1 MRSPRTM
8 ISVGA
13 AIVSLALMLAGCGG
27 KDDAA
32 STGTGTGT
40 LKLWHYEGAN
50 SAMGIAWDKAIEVF
64 KTEHPGVTVQ
74 FERKAFEQIQQNASM
89 ILGSDQAPDLMEYN
103 KGNATAG
110 LLSSKGLLT
119 DLSDEAAG
127 RGWDKALSP
136 SLQTTA
142 RYDDKGVMGSGKWF
156 GVPNYGEYVTVY
168 YNKDLFKQYGVAVPK
183 TLDELTR
190 AMDTF
195 VSKKVTPLGMAGA
208 EYPAGQLYYEL
219 ALSKADRTFVDNYQ
233 LYKGTVD
240 FKADPLKYGADTFRD
255 WVQKGYISKQSASL
269 KAEDMG
275 TAFIAGKTPMIVSG
289 SWWYGRFT
297 SEIKKFGW
305 GTFLFPGNKLNAGSS
320 GNLWVVPEQSKNKKL
335 AYDFIDITMRPEIQT
350 IMANNGGIPVKAD
363 LSKVTDPK
371 NKELIANFEAITQAD
386 GLAFYPDWPVPGYY
400 DVLVAGGQSLI
411 NGSKNPDQVL
421 ADLGKA
427 YDQGVQE
434 IKNG

>member
-1 MRSPRTM
+1 M
-8 ISVGA
+8 ISLGT
-13 AIVSLALMLAGCGG
+13 AIVLLALALVGCSGGNDDKGGGDAG
-27 KDDAA
+27 
-32 STGTGTGT
+32 GT
-40 LKLWHYEGAN
+40 LKLWHYEGAD
-50 SAMGIAWDKAIEVF
+50 SAMGKAWDKAIEVF
-64 KTEHPGVTVQ
+64 KSEHPGVTVQ

-89 ILGSDQAPDLMEYN
+89 ILASDQAPDLMEYN

-119 DLSDEAAG
+119 DLSGEAAS

-142 RYDDKGVMGSGKWF
+142 RYNDKGIMGDGKWF
-156 GVPNYGEYVTVY
+156 GVPNYGEYVMVY
-168 YNKDLFKQYGVAVPK
+168 YNKALFKQYGVAVPK
-183 TLDELTR
+183 TLDEMTA

-219 ALSKADRTFVDNYQ
+219 ALSKADRSFVDNYQ
-233 LYKGTVD
+233 LYKGSVD
-240 FKADPLKYGADTFRD
+240 FKAGPLKYGADTFRD

-289 SWWYGRFT
+289 SWWYGRFAT
-297 SEIKKFGW
+297 EIKKFDW

-350 IMANNGGIPVKAD
+350 IMANNGGVPVKAD
-363 LSKVTDPK
+363 LAKVTDPK
-371 NKELIANFEAITQAD
+371 NKELIANFDKISSED
-386 GLAFYPDWPVPGYY
+386 GLAFYPDWPVAGYY

-411 NGSKNPDQVL
+411 NGSKSPDQVL

>member
-8 ISVGA
+8 ISIGA
-13 AIVSLALMLAGCGG
+13 ALVSLALVLAGCGG
-27 KDDAA
+27 QDDDAA
-32 STGTGTGT
+32 QSGTGTF
-40 LKLWHYEGAN
+40 KLWHYESAN
-50 SAMGIAWDKAIEVF
+50 GAMGKAWDKAIEVF
-64 KTEHPGVTVQ
+64 KAEHPGVTVE

-89 ILGSDQAPDLMEYN
+89 ILASDQAPDLMEYN

-119 DLSDEAAG
+119 DLSDEVTG
-127 RGWDKALSP
+127 RGWDKLLSP

-142 RYDDKGVMGSGKWF
+142 RYDEKGVMGSGSWF
-156 GVPNYGEYVTVY
+156 GVPNYGEYVMVY
-168 YNKDLFKQYGVAVPK
+168 YNKDLFQQHGVAVPK
-183 TLDELTR
+183 TLDELTK

-195 VSKKVTPLGMAGA
+195 VAKKITPLGMAGA
-208 EYPAGQLYYEL
+208 EYPAGQLYYQL
-219 ALSKADRTFVDNYQ
+219 ALSKADRSFVDNYQ
-233 LYKGTVD
+233 LYKGPVSFD
-240 FKADPLKYGADTFRD
+240 ADPLKYGAETFRQ
-255 WVQKGYISKQSASL
+255 WVDKGYVSQRSASL

-289 SWWYGRFT
+289 SWWYGRFS
-297 SEIKKFGW
+297 SEIKKFQW

-350 IMANNGGIPVKAD
+350 ILGNNGGVPVNAD
-363 LSKVTDPK
+363 LAKVTDLK
-371 NKELIANFEAITQAD
+371 NKELIANFAAITAAD

-411 NGSKNPDQVL
+411 NGSKNPQQVL
-421 ADLGKA
+421 TELGKA
-427 YDQGVQE
+427 YEQGVSE
-434 IKNG
+434 IENG